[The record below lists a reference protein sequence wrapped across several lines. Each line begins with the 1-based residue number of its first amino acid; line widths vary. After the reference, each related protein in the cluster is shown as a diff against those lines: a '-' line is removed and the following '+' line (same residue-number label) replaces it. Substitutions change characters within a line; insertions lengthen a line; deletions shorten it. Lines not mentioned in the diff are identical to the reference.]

1 MSLSTFFH
9 QTKIRIKSAIST
21 HPIEIFM
28 IATFALGIWFV
39 DMNSEK
45 DHLAYW
51 LFEPMLLAFIYLS
64 RPYSWYR
71 FSWIVPL
78 IAVLS
83 FGALNLLCY

>member
-9 QTKIRIKSAIST
+9 QTTTRIKSAIST

-51 LFEPMLLAFIYLS
+51 LFEPMLFVFIYLALMPGIVF
-64 RPYSWYR
+64 RGLYR
-71 FSWIVPL
+71 LLPFS
-78 IAVLS
+78 S
-83 FGALNLLCY
+83 FGK

>member
-1 MSLSTFFH
+1 MSLSTFFY
-9 QTKIRIKSAIST
+9 QTKTRIKSAIST

-51 LFEPMLLAFIYLS
+51 LFEPMLFVFIYLALMPGIVF
-64 RPYSWYR
+64 RGLYR
-71 FSWIVPL
+71 LLPFS
-78 IAVLS
+78 S
-83 FGALNLLCY
+83 FGK